1 MRVLV
6 PMGTR
11 PEIVKLAP
19 VVRALLDD
27 DRFVVRTLATGQ
39 HYDPE
44 LTDTFYGTF
53 GLEPDDRWT
62 LPTSEAQRM
71 GEMLTLASV
80 ELAARRPDVVLV
92 LGDTHTVPL
101 FCLAAR
107 NARIPV
113 AHLEAGLRSFNPTS
127 VEEVNRRV
135 AATTASLH
143 FAPTDL
149 AARFLEAEGIP
160 AERVRVVGNPV
171 VDALRDLGARPGP
184 ISARAGAVV
193 TVHRA
198 TNVDNRERL
207 GRVVD
212 IVAGLARQLQPVW
225 FPIHPR
231 TRARLEEHRLMS
243 RLDRCFIHVLPP
255 VPYARMLELIAGA
268 KVVVTDSGGL
278 QEEAAWLRVPTV
290 VLRQST
296 PRWEGVA
303 AGTSVLAGLDV
314 EMAVAAA
321 LEMTTPACQ
330 VAAAAV
336 PCPYGDGNTAARVV
350 EILADPSTRSLLQL
364 EEPDFVGQCVPT

>member
-1 MRVLV
+1 MAPRDQGRLLYQGQDVRGSRPHRRAGQGRRRRRAARARQRPGVHRRRRPGNVRRSQPSLLRRAAAVTRRGRRPRGRVRPRRAGRAHPAAPSRLPARRDPDPTLRRGLRVMRVLV

-19 VVRALLDD
+19 VVRALMDD

-62 LPTSEAQRM
+62 LPTSEAHRM

-80 ELAARRPDVVLV
+80 ELAARRPDLVLV

-143 FAPTDL
+143 FAPTDP

-160 AERVRVVGNPV
+160 AERVRVGGNP
-171 VDALRDLGARPGP
+171 G
-184 ISARAGAVV
+184 
-193 TVHRA
+193 
-198 TNVDNRERL
+198 
-207 GRVVD
+207 
-212 IVAGLARQLQPVW
+212 
-225 FPIHPR
+225 IH
-231 TRARLEEHRLMS
+231 A
-243 RLDRCFIHVLPP
+243 
-255 VPYARMLELIAGA
+255 
-268 KVVVTDSGGL
+268 
-278 QEEAAWLRVPTV
+278 
-290 VLRQST
+290 
-296 PRWEGVA
+296 
-303 AGTSVLAGLDV
+303 
-314 EMAVAAA
+314 
-321 LEMTTPACQ
+321 
-330 VAAAAV
+330 
-336 PCPYGDGNTAARVV
+336 
-350 EILADPSTRSLLQL
+350 
-364 EEPDFVGQCVPT
+364 